1 MESISHGNDITD
13 RSQTSKSVCSTLL
26 GFALLESRPHIH
38 SKYYNYDPLGIKRC
52 NIDGVPL
59 FCLHQ
64 SSSIASWAR
73 IHPFCPRKAACPPG
87 PAARHVWDR
96 TTLTGDK
103 CPERGHQHSWAP
115 GTEVNWPDRKEVLPR
130 PNREKGVPV
139 PWSVASGRVCRG
151 QRPGG
156 RAGLAHTEAT
166 GSLVAFLGYGCLF
179 SPNQSLDPSQLLA
192 FQWGEAQRWAV
203 PPSGCSYSSKGC
215 FLGPKGR
222 AAHHFA
228 RGWKDKTEG

>member
-166 GSLVAFLGYGCLF
+166 RSQMAFLAFF
-179 SPNQSLDPSQLLA
+179 SAPTQAWTVNHLPFSGVRLRDGPSLWLQFRARGTSLDRREAERRLA
-192 FQWGEAQRWAV
+192 LSLGLD
-203 PPSGCSYSSKGC
+203 GCN
-215 FLGPKGR
+215 
-222 AAHHFA
+222 
-228 RGWKDKTEG
+228 